1 MKIKGNKVNIEG
13 KWVKIDY
20 SRINPKDY
28 LSPDIIKILNQIKIN
43 TTKQKWSDFTIIE
56 GGSGSGLGP
65 GKSTLGSLCSLYI
78 DNTYSETRNL
88 YRKSHYWRVTNHF
101 RKMHRDNDGAARGK
115 AILMDE
121 LKRIFFIRDIQ
132 EREQKDIEKDFND
145 IRSLRIVWFGCIDD
159 IRFAHK
165 WIRESVIQNIFYI
178 PRIGNVKVY
187 KLYLAKNDS
196 PMKAQYIEKTRK
208 ALLEGIHPRGIRG
221 NFWFKQIPENNI
233 FWINYQIR
241 KEKYQLGFKTTKLKE
256 KEITLKEDVEKFI
269 EETIST
275 TQAAKILHMTPRT
288 IQRWQNKKLLKG
300 YKTYRGIRF
309 KLNDVRKVANVAYGK
324 HLVTQS
330 SREEFE

>member
-1 MKIKGNKVNIEG
+1 MNIKGNKVNIEG

-20 SRINPKDY
+20 SKINPKDY
-28 LSPDIIKILNQIKIN
+28 LSPDIIKVLNQIKIN
-43 TTKQKWSDFTIIE
+43 TTIQKWSDFTIIE

-78 DNTYSETRNL
+78 DKTYSETRNL
-88 YRKSHYWRVTNHF
+88 YRKSHYWRTTNYF
-101 RKMHRDNDGAARGK
+101 RKLHKKSDGAARGK
-115 AILMDE
+115 AVLMDE

-145 IRSLRIVWFGCIDD
+145 IRSLRLVWFGCIDD

-165 WIRESVIQNIFYI
+165 WIRESVIQNVFYI
-178 PRIGNVKVY
+178 PRIGNVKIY

-196 PMKAQYIEKTRK
+196 PMKAKYIEKTRK
-208 ALLEGIHPRGIRG
+208 LLLDGIHPRGING

-233 FWINYQIR
+233 FWIKYQMR
-241 KEKYQLGFKTTKLKE
+241 KEKYQLGYGFQKLKE

-275 TQAAKILHMTPRT
+275 TQAAKILHVSPMTLH
-288 IQRWQNKKLLKG
+288 RWIKAKKIKS

-309 KLNDVRKVANVAYGK
+309 KINDVKNVANVMYDRR
-324 HLVTQS
+324 LVTQS
-330 SREEFE
+330 SRRESL